1 MVQFTIHSSPVSLL
15 LEPLS
20 VPHEQSRVQIGKP
33 CGKRNDHGRVAIWTE
48 CQRMDTLLAESC
60 IFLCRRDTESI
71 TVSLAAPAQKLARN
85 MICFVPLSPRVPG
98 LAFAATKRCC
108 NLEATTFQARRGS
121 WQLACSLRNDDVRC

>member
-98 LAFAATKRCC
+98 LA
-108 NLEATTFQARRGS
+108 
-121 WQLACSLRNDDVRC
+121 